1 MINQR
6 AMNKLFAQV
15 VAPVAR
21 PAADRPL
28 THVFVRDLV
37 LDAMIGAYDHERD
50 KPQRVRVN
58 LAGLMIDTGLL
69 EPRDSRLFSRSI
81 PVDAEPVVEWRALTV
96 ALLDHIADGLRARL
110 DLSAEELPLAKVL
123 EGGTWAAGRR
133 LAEARRAD
141 GAPPFRVESDGTVF

>member
-1 MINQR
+1 MGMINQR

-58 LAGLMIDTGLL
+58 LDLQVELRPGPSSDNLADVVSYDNLITSVREIVGAGHVNLCET
-69 EPRDSRLFSRSI
+69 
-81 PVDAEPVVEWRALTV
+81 
-96 ALLDHIADGLRARL
+96 
-110 DLSAEELPLAKVL
+110 
-123 EGGTWAAGRR
+123 
-133 LAEARRAD
+133 LAERISERCLIDRRVKTARV
-141 GAPPFRVESDGTVF
+141 RVEKLDVFADAASVGVEIERKQA